1 MSTEPHSAVV
11 SRSPTLR
18 PDELEGVEKLD
29 TPGVKAPDEFIKKED
44 VKVFEQS
51 LPPLAAPTFSDFPD
65 GGLKAW
71 LQVVGSFFLIF
82 AAWYACPTYT
92 LTNGSTHFRMGTAG
106 ETSMHLALFR
116 PTMRRNCF

>member
-44 VKVFEQS
+44 VNVFEQS

-92 LTNGSTHFRMGTAG
+92 LTNGSTHFEWELQGKLQCIWRF
-106 ETSMHLALFR
+106 SDLL
-116 PTMRRNCF
+116 

>member
-1 MSTEPHSAVV
+1 MVVEHHSVVV
-11 SRSPTLR
+11 SRSPTLHA
-18 PDELEGVEKLD
+18 DELEVEKSD
-29 TPGVKAPDEFIKKED
+29 MPVINTPDEFVKKED
-44 VKVFEQS
+44 VSVFEEA
-51 LPPLAAPTFSDFPD
+51 LPLAAPTFSDFPD

-92 LTNGSTHFRMGTAG
+92 LTNGSTHFRMGTTG